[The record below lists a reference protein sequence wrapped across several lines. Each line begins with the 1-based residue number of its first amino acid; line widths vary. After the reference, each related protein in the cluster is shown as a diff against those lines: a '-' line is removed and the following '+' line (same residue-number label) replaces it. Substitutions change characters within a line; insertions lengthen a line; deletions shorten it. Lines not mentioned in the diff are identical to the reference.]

1 MNNRA
6 TGEVTKIRDKTLTQG
21 GVPSSKK
28 TVSCPEC
35 GFDLDPLRACRV
47 CGYDPL
53 RDLSHTVKVRVSP
66 MPYIIAVCLAA
77 LIAALYVK
85 TILPRFAAPDFA
97 GPSIFE
103 EREIIARSVEPQPQD
118 PLPPPQAA
126 QEALQP
132 SDPPAAAPAPPAP
145 PQTAETGEE
154 KNPLPLSS
162 REAFVKWMLAH
173 TDQKEKYLKARWDR
187 AVSII
192 QTDGIK
198 NERVLEAFLKT
209 PREYFCRDVRRA
221 YESAAMPIGYGQT
234 ISGPHLVVRMTDY
247 LNPLPQH
254 KILEIGTGS
263 GYQSAL
269 LCHISD
275 RVYTIEIVEPL
286 AQETDGIYKRL
297 ENRYQEYRNI
307 RRKTDDGYLGWEEYA
322 PFDRIIV
329 TCGIDHIPPQLLRQ
343 LASDGVMVI
352 PVGPPSGQ
360 TILRIVKRVEADGS
374 VHLEREDIFQG
385 KRKTIFVPFTAKR
398 GGVHSEDQDLGAE

>member
-6 TGEVTKIRDKTLTQG
+6 TGEVTKIRDSTRTQG
-21 GVPSSKK
+21 GDPHSQKAVP
-28 TVSCPEC
+28 CPEC
-35 GFDLDPLRACRV
+35 GFDLDSLRACRV

-53 RDLSHTVKVRVSP
+53 RDLSHTTKARGSP
-66 MPYIIAVCLAA
+66 MPFIIAVCLAA

-85 TILPRFAAPDFA
+85 TILPRFPAPDVA

-103 EREIIARSVEPQPQD
+103 EREIVAQSAEQPPQEQLPQ
-118 PLPPPQAA
+118 PPQAA
-126 QEALQP
+126 MRP
-132 SDPPAAAPAPPAP
+132 PDPPAPAPASPLL
-145 PQTAETGEE
+145 TAETLEE
-154 KNPLPLSS
+154 KTPLPMSS

-187 AVSII
+187 AVAII
-192 QTDGIK
+192 QSDGIK

-297 ENRYQEYRNI
+297 EGRYPEYRNI

-360 TILRIVKRVEADGS
+360 TILRIAKRVEADGS

-385 KRKTIFVPFTAKR
+385 KRKTIFVPFTAKQ